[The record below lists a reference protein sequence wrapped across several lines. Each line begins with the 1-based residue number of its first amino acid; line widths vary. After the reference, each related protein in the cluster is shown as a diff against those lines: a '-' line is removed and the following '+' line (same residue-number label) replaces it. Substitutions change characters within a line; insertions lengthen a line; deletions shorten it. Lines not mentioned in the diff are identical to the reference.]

1 MDITIRVDFGTG
13 EAKTT
18 TFIGKKEVILPD
30 IQKYIYENRHL
41 HITVTNGGEDE
52 VTYEELFLSYGKD
65 NTVQKEKTETK
76 D

>member
-1 MDITIRVDFGTG
+1 MDITVKVED
-13 EAKTT
+13 KST
-18 TFIGKKEVILPD
+18 TFVGDRDRILPD

-65 NTVQKEKTETK
+65 NTVQKEKAETK

>member
-30 IQKYIYENRHL
+30 IQDFIHKNHNKYKSKMSCKN
-41 HITVTNGGEDE
+41 
-52 VTYEELFLSYGKD
+52 
-65 NTVQKEKTETK
+65 
-76 D
+76 

>member
-30 IQKYIYENRHL
+30 IQDFIHKNHNRK
-41 HITVTNGGEDE
+41 ITVHHNHGEE
-52 VTYEELFLSYGKD
+52 ISYEELFLEKD
-65 NTVQKEKTETK
+65 RNKRNKKEHMEEQT
-76 D
+76 

>member
-30 IQKYIYENRHL
+30 IQDYIYKNHNCAKYRK
-41 HITVTNGGEDE
+41 G
-52 VTYEELFLSYGKD
+52 
-65 NTVQKEKTETK
+65 
-76 D
+76 